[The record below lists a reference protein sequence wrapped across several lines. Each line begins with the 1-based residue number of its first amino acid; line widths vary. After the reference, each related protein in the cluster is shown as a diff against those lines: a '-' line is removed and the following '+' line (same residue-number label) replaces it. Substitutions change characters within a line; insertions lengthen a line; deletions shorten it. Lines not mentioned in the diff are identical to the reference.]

1 MVGEV
6 QFRCE
11 GWVGGLENEEQEW
24 LEKRSVDVEDG
35 LEIQKMEK
43 SRVQRSCKGLVGHVE
58 NGELVSIVEL

>member
-24 LEKRSVDVEDG
+24 LEKCSVDG
-35 LEIQKMEK
+35 
-43 SRVQRSCKGLVGHVE
+43 GWVGDLE
-58 NGELVSIVEL
+58 NGEIKSIEKL